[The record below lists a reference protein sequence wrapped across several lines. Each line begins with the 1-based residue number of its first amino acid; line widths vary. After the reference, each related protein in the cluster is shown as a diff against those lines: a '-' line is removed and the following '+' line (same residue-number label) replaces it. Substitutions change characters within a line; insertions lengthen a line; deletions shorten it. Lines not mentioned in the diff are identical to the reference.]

1 VAGKGQ
7 DPFGLGRWSY
17 ITLRGKYD
25 TLITIISAYRV
36 CQKSS
41 SSSGLK
47 TAYMQQQRFLQA
59 RLLKLE
65 LVQPPP
71 NPNRQ
76 FILDL
81 HSWVQHLQ
89 SLNHKIILS
98 LDNNDDLY
106 SSEGSIH
113 FLPFD
118 PDNITTG
125 PQHDGSLRTL
135 AASCGLVDV
144 LAEQHSSRPFPP
156 TYIRGEKRLDYIL
169 VSNSIKHA
177 VIRSDILPFNAIFS
191 GDHRP
196 CFLDFDS
203 ESLFSELIS
212 PFAPPCQRSLQL
224 PDPCKVVKYKE
235 VLHEQLQYHNIPDKL
250 KVLSEAAANKHWM
263 EDCTKQYEVLD
274 TLITQSMLYAER
286 SCSKRYTKR
295 FEWSPALIQRV
306 ETVRYWRLLL
316 KRSKGLSIRPST
328 ILQAKESAHLLY

>member
-1 VAGKGQ
+1 
-7 DPFGLGRWSY
+7 
-17 ITLRGKYD
+17 
-25 TLITIISAYRV
+25 
-36 CQKSS
+36 
-41 SSSGLK
+41 
-47 TAYMQQQRFLQA
+47 
-59 RLLKLE
+59 LE

-135 AASCGLVDV
+135 AASCGLVDI

-156 TYIRGEKRLDYIL
+156 T
-169 VSNSIKHA
+169 
-177 VIRSDILPFNAIFS
+177 
-191 GDHRP
+191 
-196 CFLDFDS
+196 FDS